1 MDNVVKVIE
10 VAAQVFATLITGVAL
25 NLWSWDDLYR
35 LMLRILNPFVTLWRE
50 ASMVADL
57 TSMHIELRWLDA

>member
-25 NLWSWDDLYR
+25 DLWSWDDLYR
-35 LMLRILNPFVTLWRE
+35 LLLRILYPFVALWRE

-57 TSMHIELRWLDA
+57 TSMHIDA

>member
-25 NLWSWDDLYR
+25 DLWSWDDLYR
-35 LMLRILNPFVTLWRE
+35 LLLRIVNPFVALWRE